1 MPETT
6 ENYKH
11 IRVRHPDRF
20 SKFRVIT
27 RMSHLDEDDQKLV
40 RKHVR
45 KSKRP
50 ACKYTVG
57 KLKEGK
63 KIGGRSWKLQKIM
76 QPINRKGGYSKV
88 GRKKKAKK
96 KAKKKTKKWGSIGSP
111 SSDKRKKHLAKIRK
125 KRKKK

>member
-6 ENYKH
+6 EKYKH
-11 IRVRHPDRF
+11 IRVRNPDRF

-63 KIGGRSWKLQKIM
+63 TIGGRSWKLQKIM
-76 QPINRKGGYSKV
+76 QPIKGKGGKTEM
-88 GRKKKAKK
+88 GKKKKKAKK
-96 KAKKKTKKWGSIGSP
+96 KGKKWGKIGAPHSA
-111 SSDKRKKHLAKIRK
+111 KRKRHMAKIRK
-125 KRKKK
+125 KAKKKK